1 MLLGLLLPITRYLN
15 LNLFFLPAL
24 SFPAAMSTDSSLREE
39 AFPYFVNEAT
49 DLLQNIEQDLLSLRE
64 DRTSARVHSL
74 MRYAHTLKGAA
85 ATVGLETVKHVAHV
99 LEDVFRAL
107 YNPDIEIDDEVEALL
122 FEGYDCLRTPLMA
135 EINGSSVDE
144 SDIFNRAAA
153 IISRLQDKLGDL
165 FDRETPI
172 PTAEELGF
180 DVVKSMFEVG
190 VEQRLNDLQAA
201 LAGGT
206 APGEI
211 ATTLQTTCEVFL
223 GLAESLQLPGFG
235 SIAQTTLEGLVTQS
249 GNLALLQ
256 QAYEDLRAGQQLVL
270 GGDREQGGQP
280 SEALLEL
287 VSGASDNGA
296 SSPEPSV
303 TEAGVAATEI
313 PDNLPESLDI
323 GGLEGLFG
331 GMGEAIPAISPQEP
345 VEAGLAASANDAA
358 PVPDMLDGQLESL
371 FGDLEDED
379 PDVTVPDLSAMGAAA
394 MAPSPIG
401 MPPSDGQAD
410 APANIAPLGEAPL
423 ASLDDLF
430 GGVESAAISDTFTS
444 REEADAA
451 TETAPSEAT
460 PLEAATPSAAEP
472 GLASTAAAVAIS
484 QAQAAPTPVSQAV
497 AKPSASAAPAT
508 PAPPQS
514 RRSTKAA
521 TLISGSSTKVSRGR
535 ESKVTMRVALDQV
548 LRLDHLV
555 GELLTNQIQSSE
567 QDDQLRQGILELLSQ
582 LRTHRRTLSD
592 LQTAAQQIGTD
603 EWGFSKAQRDADAL
617 ASIALNPKKSKA
629 KPRPAIPNLPPQVA
643 LSEQFDALEM
653 DRYSDLHIVTQK
665 ALNEAVQLE
674 IVIEALEQQTKQN
687 RQICDGRQRLFRQ
700 LRDDLASVRLKPVG
714 ELFKRFPRVLQ
725 QLSTTYGKQVELGLF
740 GQHVLIDKVTLDSL
754 YDSLLHLIRNA
765 FDHGIETAEEREAAG
780 KSPKGRIELSAY
792 QQGNRTVIEIRDDGK
807 GVNLERIAE
816 KAIAQELLSATEVE
830 DVTEGQLLE
839 LMFHPGFSTAA
850 SVSDL
855 SGRGVGLDVVRSQI
869 ESLDGNLSIRSEPG
883 KGTSFILQFPLA
895 VTITKQLICRSE
907 GTTYAI
913 AADAIEQVILPRGE
927 QLRTL
932 NDGRQVLT
940 LRQGEQDSIIPV
952 LNLSELVDY
961 VHPPTANNDG
971 EAVVMQ
977 PVLLVSC
984 SDGLRGI
991 QVDQVLGEQEL
1002 SIRAMGST
1010 VAPPAY
1016 IQGCT
1021 VLGDA
1026 HLALAIEPSLLLEQ
1040 VCGTGSQAS
1049 SVTLQR
1055 RETEANQS
1063 NGDRAPRILII
1074 DDSLTQRRTLE
1085 RTLKSVGYDVIQ
1097 AEDGLDAMVSLQK
1110 NADVDLIFCD
1120 LEMPRM
1126 NGFEFLS
1133 QSRTIEG
1140 ITGVP
1145 IAILTSRSGGK
1156 YRQLA
1161 LELGAAEFLSKPY
1174 TDYELLN
1181 TATQLLEKKMTA
1193 AR

>member
-1 MLLGLLLPITRYLN
+1 
-15 LNLFFLPAL
+15 
-24 SFPAAMSTDSSLREE
+24 MSTDSSFREE

-190 VEQRLNDLQAA
+190 VEQRLNTLQTA
-201 LAGGT
+201 LADG
-206 APGEI
+206 ANPDEI

-235 SIAQTTLEGLVTQS
+235 SIAQITLDGLASQP
-249 GNLALLQ
+249 GHLALLQ
-256 QAYEDLRAGQQLVL
+256 QSYEDLRAGQQLVL
-270 GGDREQGGQP
+270 EGDREQGGQP
-280 SEALLEL
+280 SETLIAL
-287 VSGASDNGA
+287 VSEASNSGVGMAANNITD
-296 SSPEPSV
+296 
-303 TEAGVAATEI
+303 AGVAATDI
-313 PDNLPESLDI
+313 PSNLPDNLDI

-331 GMGEAIPAISPQEP
+331 GIGEVIPAITPQEP
-345 VEAGLAASANDAA
+345 VAAGLTAGDDSADI
-358 PVPDMLDGQLESL
+358 PDMLDGQLESL
-371 FGDLEDED
+371 FGDLDDEEQ
-379 PDVTVPDLSAMGAAA
+379 DVTVPDLSATGATA
-394 MAPSPIG
+394 MAPSPMG
-401 MPPSDGQAD
+401 MGESPEA
-410 APANIAPLGEAPL
+410 LGIPETIDAPL
-423 ASLDDLF
+423 ANLDDLF
-430 GGVESAAISDTFTS
+430 GEVESTTIADTVTS
-444 REEADAA
+444 REEA
-451 TETAPSEAT
+451 EAT
-460 PLEAATPSAAEP
+460 PEVALTQTAADKVEEPMAPEPS
-472 GLASTAAAVAIS
+472 LAGTAAAIAMS
-484 QAQAAPTPVSQAV
+484 QAQ
-497 AKPSASAAPAT
+497 SAAKSPAASTPAT
-508 PAPPQS
+508 PQA
-514 RRSTKAA
+514 RRSSKAA
-521 TLISGSSTKVSRGR
+521 TLIASSSTKLSRGR
-535 ESKVTMRVALDQV
+535 ESKVTMRVGLDQV

-567 QDDQLRQGILELLSQ
+567 QDDQLRQGILELLAQ

-592 LQTAAQQIGTD
+592 LQTAVQQGGTD

-617 ASIALNPKKSKA
+617 ASIARYPQKSNA
-629 KPRPAIPNLPPQVA
+629 KPAPAIPHLPPQVA

-665 ALNEAVQLE
+665 ALNESVQLE

-687 RQICDGRQRLFRQ
+687 QQICDGRQRLFRQ

-714 ELFKRFPRVLQ
+714 ELFQRFPRVLQ

-740 GQHVLIDKVTLDSL
+740 GKHVLIDKVTLDSL
-754 YDSLLHLIRNA
+754 YDSLLHLVRNA
-765 FDHGIETAEEREAAG
+765 FDHGIETPEERQAAG
-780 KSPKGRIELSAY
+780 KSPKGRVELSAY

-839 LMFHPGFSTAA
+839 LMFHSGFSTAA
-850 SVSDL
+850 AVSDL

-869 ESLDGNLSIRSEPG
+869 EALDGNLSIRSEPG

-895 VTITKQLICRSE
+895 VTITKQLICRSK

-913 AADAIEQVILPRGE
+913 AADAIEQVLLPRGE
-927 QLRTL
+927 QLRIL
-932 NDGRQVLT
+932 SDGRQVLT
-940 LRQGEQDSIIPV
+940 LRQGDEDSIIPV

-961 VHPPTANNDG
+961 AHPPTASNDG
-971 EAVVMQ
+971 DAVVMQ

-1002 SIRAMGST
+1002 SIRAMGAT
-1010 VAPPAY
+1010 IAPPAY

-1040 VCGTGSQAS
+1040 VCETGSQAS
-1049 SVTLQR
+1049 SVTLRR
-1055 RETEANQS
+1055 RETTDQVQPTE
-1063 NGDRAPRILII
+1063 DRAPRILII

-1085 RTLKSVGYDVIQ
+1085 RTLRGVGYEVIQ

-1133 QSRTIEG
+1133 QSRSIEG
-1140 ITGVP
+1140 IAGVP

-1161 LELGAAEFLSKPY
+1161 LELGAEEFLSKPY

-1181 TATQLLEKKMTA
+1181 TATQLLKQKMAVTGA
-1193 AR
+1193 

>member
-1 MLLGLLLPITRYLN
+1 
-15 LNLFFLPAL
+15 
-24 SFPAAMSTDSSLREE
+24 MSTDSSLREE

-135 EINGSSVDE
+135 EINGSPVDE

-190 VEQRLNDLQAA
+190 VEQRLNALQTA
-201 LAGGT
+201 LADGT

-235 SIAQTTLEGLVTQS
+235 SIAQLTLDGLASQP
-249 GNLALLQ
+249 GNLVLLQ

-270 GGDREQGGQP
+270 GGDREQGGQA
-280 SEALLEL
+280 SEALMALA
-287 VSGASDNGA
+287 SGTGNSAAN
-296 SSPEPSV
+296 SPEANI
-303 TEAGVAATEI
+303 TDAGAAATKI
-313 PDNLPESLDI
+313 PDNLPDNLDI

-331 GMGEAIPAISPQEP
+331 GLGEAPPVIASQEP
-345 VEAGLAASANDAA
+345 VAEGLVASADGTD
-358 PVPDMLDGQLESL
+358 VGPDMLDGQLESL
-371 FGDLEDED
+371 FGDIEDED

-394 MAPSPIG
+394 MAPRPMG
-401 MPPSDGQAD
+401 MPSPDGEASI
-410 APANIAPLGEAPL
+410 PPIEAPL

-430 GGVESAAISDTFTS
+430 GGVESAAIADTFTS
-444 REEADAA
+444 HEEA
-451 TETAPSEAT
+451 
-460 PLEAATPSAAEP
+460 EAATDPAEAETTTEAIQPAVPEPS
-472 GLASTAAAVAIS
+472 LASTAAAVALS
-484 QAQAAPTPVSQAV
+484 QAQPVASESAAQPESNAAPE
-497 AKPSASAAPAT
+497 API
-508 PAPPQS
+508 APQN
-514 RRSTKAA
+514 RRSSKAA
-521 TLISGSSTKVSRGR
+521 TLISSGSTKVSRNR
-535 ESKVTMRVALDQV
+535 ESKVTMRVGLDQV

-617 ASIALNPKKSKA
+617 ASISLNPKKAKA
-629 KPRPAIPNLPPQVA
+629 KPALAIPQLPPQRS

-653 DRYSDLHIVTQK
+653 DRYGDLHIVTQK
-665 ALNEAVQLE
+665 ALNESVQLE
-674 IVIEALEQQTKQN
+674 IVIEALAQQTKQN

-700 LRDDLASVRLKPVG
+700 LRDDLASVRLKAVG

-765 FDHGIETAEEREAAG
+765 FDHGIETAEERQAAG

-816 KAIAQELLSATEVE
+816 KAIAQDLLSATEVE

-869 ESLDGNLSIRSEPG
+869 ESLDGSLAIRSEAG

-913 AADAIEQVILPRGE
+913 AADAIEQVLLPRGE

-932 NDGRQVLT
+932 NDGRQILT
-940 LRQGEQDSIIPV
+940 LRQGDQDSIIPV

-977 PVLLVSC
+977 PVLLVAC

-1010 VAPPAY
+1010 VEPPAY

-1040 VCGTGSQAS
+1040 VCGTGSQTS
-1049 SVTLQR
+1049 SISLKR
-1055 RETEANQS
+1055 RETSELKDS
-1063 NGDRAPRILII
+1063 VSRAPRVLII

-1085 RTLKSVGYDVIQ
+1085 RTLTSVGYDVIQ

-1140 ITGVP
+1140 LTGVP

-1161 LELGAAEFLSKPY
+1161 MELGASEFLSKPY
-1174 TDYELLN
+1174 TDYELLK
-1181 TATQLLEKKMTA
+1181 TATQLLEKKMA
-1193 AR
+1193 VPQS

>member
-1 MLLGLLLPITRYLN
+1 
-15 LNLFFLPAL
+15 
-24 SFPAAMSTDSSLREE
+24 MSSDPSHREE

-135 EINGSSVDE
+135 ELNGSSIDE

-190 VEQRLNDLQAA
+190 VEQRLNDLKAA
-201 LAGGT
+201 LDGGT
-206 APGEI
+206 PPSDVADQ
-211 ATTLQTTCEVFL
+211 LQLTCEVFL

-235 SIAQTTLEGLVTQS
+235 NIAQLVLDGLVNQPDPS
-249 GNLALLQ
+249 VLFQ
-256 QAYEDLRAGQQLVL
+256 QAYQELRVSQQRVL
-270 GGDREQGGQP
+270 EGDRESGGQA
-280 SEALLEL
+280 SEVLIALASGQAAGQTPLQTGHIAEEL
-287 VSGASDNGA
+287 A
-296 SSPEPSV
+296 EPSITQISLESV
-303 TEAGVAATEI
+303 DSPGAL
-313 PDNLPESLDI
+313 PSNLDV
-323 GGLEGLFG
+323 GGLDGLFG
-331 GMGEAIPAISPQEP
+331 GLEETVANSIPQGPMAGGMADGAMDFADDANLVDEQIEALFSDSEDDSEP
-345 VEAGLAASANDAA
+345 ETL
-358 PVPDMLDGQLESL
+358 L
-371 FGDLEDED
+371 
-379 PDVTVPDLSAMGAAA
+379 DLSVMSAMSAAA
-394 MAPSPIG
+394 TEPD
-401 MPPSDGQAD
+401 SDPASELQESKGD
-410 APANIAPLGEAPL
+410 AVNPEAPL

-430 GGVESAAISDTFTS
+430 SGVEAAAIEDTFTS
-444 REEADAA
+444 EEDAKAA
-451 TETAPSEAT
+451 TERQPEPTATEISQPTAMVEPVTDVGTDVDTGVVADVTTDVQAAKPAVPPRQEPSLVPTAT
-460 PLEAATPSAAEP
+460 
-472 GLASTAAAVAIS
+472 AVAI
-484 QAQAAPTPVSQAV
+484 AQAKSAPSLRP
-497 AKPSASAAPAT
+497 KSA
-508 PAPPQS
+508 PQ
-514 RRSTKAA
+514 RSTKAA
-521 TLISGSSTKVSRGR
+521 TLIASGSTKVSRGR
-535 ESKVTMRVALDQV
+535 ESKVTMRVGLDQV

-555 GELLTNQIQSSE
+555 GELLTNQIQSTE

-582 LRTHRRTLSD
+582 LRSHRRTLND
-592 LQTAAQQIGTD
+592 LQTAAQQIGLD
-603 EWGFSKAQRDADAL
+603 EWGLSQAQRDADAL
-617 ASIALNPKKSKA
+617 ATIALKPKKPKA
-629 KPRPAIPNLPPQVA
+629 KKRTLAIPQLP

-653 DRYSDLHIVTQK
+653 DRYSDLHIVTQQ

-687 RQICDGRQRLFRQ
+687 RQIGDDRQRLFRQ
-700 LRDDLASVRLKPVG
+700 LRDDLASVRLKAVG
-714 ELFKRFPRVLQ
+714 ELFNRFPRVLQ
-725 QLSTTYGKQVELGLF
+725 QLSTTYGKQVELELV
-740 GQHVLIDKVTLDSL
+740 GQHVLIDKITLDSL

-765 FDHGIETAEEREAAG
+765 FDHGIETPEEREAAG
-780 KSPKGRIELSAY
+780 KSSKGRIELSAY

-807 GVNLERIAE
+807 GINLERIAE
-816 KAIAQELLSATEVE
+816 KAIAQDLLSATEVE
-830 DVTEGQLLE
+830 DISEGQLLE
-839 LMFHPGFSTAA
+839 LMFHPGFSTAE

-869 ESLDGNLSIRSEPG
+869 EALDGNLSIRSEPG

-895 VTITKQLICRSE
+895 VTITKQLICRSQ

-913 AADAIEQVILPRGE
+913 AADSIEQVLLPRKE

-932 NDGRQVLT
+932 SDGYQVLT
-940 LRQGEQDSIIPV
+940 LRQGDQDVIIPV

-961 VHPPTANNDG
+961 AHPPNNIGDVEIG
-971 EAVVMQ
+971 TMQ

-984 SDGLRGI
+984 HDGLRGI
-991 QVDQVLGEQEL
+991 RVDQVMGEQEL
-1002 SIRAMGST
+1002 SIRSLGST
-1010 VAPPAY
+1010 VSPPTY

-1040 VCGTGSQAS
+1040 VCESDQTQTSRVTVKLRNS
-1049 SVTLQR
+1049 SNAKADV
-1055 RETEANQS
+1055 
-1063 NGDRAPRILII
+1063 DRALRVLII

-1085 RTLKSVGYDVIQ
+1085 RTLRGAGYDVIQ
-1097 AEDGLDAMVSLQK
+1097 AEDGLDAMVHLQK
-1110 NADVDLIFCD
+1110 NTDVDLIFCD

-1140 ITGVP
+1140 IKGVP

-1161 LELGAAEFLSKPY
+1161 MELGASEFLSKPY

-1181 TATQLLEKKMTA
+1181 TTAQLLKQERA
-1193 AR
+1193 IAL